1 LHMQVSSTLTWSRFT
16 AALSLL
22 VGLALLGG
30 CQSMSQK
37 IGQFA
42 RPSPALAASAPQ
54 PAQPTE
60 QLIPNASLTYQL
72 QPGDVVDVKFY
83 YNADLNEQLVI
94 GPDGKVALQLIGEVN
109 TAGLSPAQLATL
121 LTQRYSSMLRKPD
134 ATVILRKYALPRI
147 YVAGEVINPSAHAL
161 DAGALTALQAII
173 QSGGFKHGAE
183 RHNVIVLRHSGTG
196 QPTFIKVDLQAHLE
210 QTAQSDLPLKPYD
223 IVFVPQ
229 RRIAEVADFF
239 DEYVGKIIPLYRNMG
254 LSLNYNLKSTERVIQ
269 DSTVRNVTP

>member
-1 LHMQVSSTLTWSRFT
+1 MQVSSTLTWSRFT

-121 LTQRYSSMLRKPD
+121 LTQRYSSML
-134 ATVILRKYALPRI
+134 L
-147 YVAGEVINPSAHAL
+147 
-161 DAGALTALQAII
+161 
-173 QSGGFKHGAE
+173 
-183 RHNVIVLRHSGTG
+183 
-196 QPTFIKVDLQAHLE
+196 
-210 QTAQSDLPLKPYD
+210 
-223 IVFVPQ
+223 
-229 RRIAEVADFF
+229 
-239 DEYVGKIIPLYRNMG
+239 
-254 LSLNYNLKSTERVIQ
+254 
-269 DSTVRNVTP
+269 